1 MNAFRILSAVLF
13 TLAALMGFGW
23 LMDQDVARAVGLVAA
38 GLLCFT
44 LSTIAIR
51 PVP

>member
-1 MNAFRILSAVLF
+1 MNAFRVFAAVLF
-13 TLAALMGFGW
+13 ALALLMGFGW
-23 LMDQDVARAVGLVAA
+23 LMDQDVARAVGLVAG